1 MASNSAPRQTMN
13 PSECACACGA
23 TRFEATGEP
32 LFRILC
38 HCTICQRFNDA
49 PFADV
54 LVYRAQDVA
63 LPQTC
68 SVNFDTY
75 KPPPNVQRGKC
86 ASCGKPAVEVFSAPV
101 LPKLVMIPRS
111 VMQSNANLV
120 QPMAHIFYDK
130 RVSDAEDDLPRH
142 EGYVRS
148 QLAFLKHL
156 WSATRR

>member
-1 MASNSAPRQTMN
+1 MIPVQCCCS
-13 PSECACACGA
+13 CGA
-23 TRFEATGEP
+23 TRFQTVGKP

-54 LVYRAQDVA
+54 LVYRAPDVE
-63 LPQTC
+63 LPPAGA
-68 SVNFDTY
+68 VDFDTY

-86 ASCGKPAVEVFSAPV
+86 ASCGQPAVEVFSAPV

-111 VMQSNANLV
+111 VMQPQTNLP
-120 QPMAHIFYDK
+120 QPIAHIFYDK
-130 RVSDAEDDLPRH
+130 RTKDAEDELPKH
-142 EGYVRS
+142 EGFVRS